1 MEGIQIGTLA
11 VYVIAVLVIG
21 LWTKRRETAGDFLI
35 ANRSTGVVLTTASL
49 SAVVGGL
56 VLASGAELSFVYGVG
71 VLWFAAG
78 DASGLA
84 LLGLV
89 AGRIRRLADEHGFLT
104 LSDYL
109 FLKFDARSGYLGSA
123 LQFNGFLF
131 LLAAQFIVGGR
142 LLAFLT
148 PINYP
153 LAVIFM
159 GVVTV
164 AYVLLGGFKA
174 VIRTDLLQ
182 FAVMAGVFLVLLPL
196 NTNFAELD
204 LDFDIGSPGPL
215 RSASF
220 YVSGFVSLFI
230 GADIWQR
237 VYSARSGR
245 VAKTSLFLAAAVWL
259 MLWVSLLIP
268 GIAARGVAG
277 ATAED
282 ALFFGLFEVLPPEL
296 ASIAVV
302 GILAALM
309 STLDTEIFLLASM
322 VAKDFVSRRR
332 ELTPDQMATVIR
344 IAMVGVAVPA
354 MLIAI
359 YWPTVLGAL
368 FMLLS
373 LQMAIFPA
381 ILVSLFRS
389 LNAGV
394 AFSSMV
400 IGSLLVMLTFV
411 FDWSDPD
418 TAPLIVLLGAGSI
431 VALGLFRG
439 SRTDPRDCE

>member
-1 MEGIQIGTLA
+1 
-11 VYVIAVLVIG
+11 
-21 LWTKRRETAGDFLI
+21 
-35 ANRSTGVVLTTASL
+35 
-49 SAVVGGL
+49 
-56 VLASGAELSFVYGVG
+56 
-71 VLWFAAG
+71 
-78 DASGLA
+78 
-84 LLGLV
+84 
-89 AGRIRRLADEHGFLT
+89 
-104 LSDYL
+104 
-109 FLKFDARSGYLGSA
+109 
-123 LQFNGFLF
+123 
-131 LLAAQFIVGGR
+131 
-142 LLAFLT
+142 
-148 PINYP
+148 
-153 LAVIFM
+153 M

-174 VIRTDLLQ
+174 VLRTDLLQ

-196 NTNFAELD
+196 NTNFSELD

-215 RSASF
+215 RSVSF

-245 VAKTSLFLAAAVWL
+245 VARMSLFLAAAVWL
-259 MLWVSLLIP
+259 MFEVSLLIP

-332 ELTPDQMATVIR
+332 ALTPEQMASVTR
-344 IAMVGVAVPA
+344 IALVGVALPA

-368 FMLLS
+368 FLLLS
-373 LQMAIFPA
+373 SQMALFPA
-381 ILVSLFRS
+381 ILVSLFRP

-400 IGSLLVMLTFV
+400 IGSVLVMLTFV
-411 FDWSDPD
+411 FGWSDPD
-418 TAPLIVLLGAGSI
+418 TAPLVVLLGAGT
-431 VALGLFRG
+431 VVTFGLFR
-439 SRTDPRDCE
+439 RAKTDPREGE

>member
-1 MEGIQIGTLA
+1 MEGIQLA
-11 VYVIAVLVIG
+11 TIAAYIVAVLAIG
-21 LWTKRRETAGDFLI
+21 LWTKRRETTGDFLI
-35 ANRSTGVVLTTASL
+35 ANRSAGVVLTTASL

-56 VLASGAELSFVYGVG
+56 VLASGAELSFEFGFG
-71 VLWFAAG
+71 ALWFAAG
-78 DASGLA
+78 DASGLV

-109 FLKFDARSGYLGSA
+109 FTKFDARSGYLGSA

-131 LLAAQFIVGGR
+131 LLATQFIVGGR

-148 PINYP
+148 PIDYP
-153 LAVIFM
+153 LAVILM

-164 AYVLLGGFKA
+164 AYVLMGGFKA

-182 FAVMAGVFLVLLPL
+182 FAVMALVFLVLLPL
-196 NTNFAELD
+196 NTDFAELD

-215 RSASF
+215 RSLSF
-220 YVSGFVSLFI
+220 FVSGFVSLFI

-237 VYSARSGR
+237 VYSAKSGQAAR
-245 VAKTSLFLAAAVWL
+245 KSLFIAAAIWL
-259 MLWVSLLIP
+259 MFETSLLIP
-268 GIAARGVAG
+268 GLAARGAG
-277 ATAED
+277 AAAED
-282 ALFFGLFEVLPPEL
+282 ALFAGLFAVLPAEL

-322 VAKDFVSRRR
+322 VGKDFVSRRR
-332 ELTPDQMATVIR
+332 ELTPEQLAKVIR
-344 IAMVGVAVPA
+344 VAMVGVAVPG

-381 ILVSLFRS
+381 IFVSLFRP
-389 LNAGV
+389 LNASV
-394 AFSSMV
+394 AFLSMV
-400 IGSLLVMLTFV
+400 IGSLLVLATFLLG
-411 FDWSDPD
+411 WSDPD
-418 TAPLIVLLGAGSI
+418 TAPLVVLLGAGSV
-431 VALGLFRG
+431 VALGLL
-439 SRTDPRDCE
+439 RDR

>member
-1 MEGIQIGTLA
+1 MEGIQLATLA
-11 VYVIAVLVIG
+11 AYIVAVLAIG
-21 LWTKRRETAGDFLI
+21 LWTKRRETTGDFLI
-35 ANRSTGVVLTTASL
+35 ANRSAGVLLTTASL

-56 VLASGAELSFVYGVG
+56 VLASGAELSFEFGFG
-71 VLWFAAG
+71 ALWFAAG
-78 DASGLA
+78 DASGLV

-89 AGRIRRLADEHGFLT
+89 AGRIRRLADQHGFLT

-109 FLKFDARSGYLGSA
+109 FTKFDARSGYLGSA

-148 PINYP
+148 PIDYP
-153 LAVIFM
+153 LAVILM

-164 AYVLLGGFKA
+164 AYVLMGGFKA

-182 FAVMAGVFLVLLPL
+182 FAVMALVFLVLLPL
-196 NTNFAELD
+196 NTDFAELD

-215 RSASF
+215 RSLSF
-220 YVSGFVSLFI
+220 FVSGFVSLFI

-237 VYSARSGR
+237 VYAAKSGQAAR
-245 VAKTSLFLAAAVWL
+245 KSLFLAAAVWL
-259 MLWVSLLIP
+259 MFETSLLIP
-268 GIAARGVAG
+268 GIAARGAGVA
-277 ATAED
+277 AED
-282 ALFFGLFEVLPPEL
+282 ALFAGLFEVLPAEL

-322 VAKDFVSRRR
+322 VGKDFVSRRR
-332 ELTPDQMATVIR
+332 ELTPDQLAKVIR
-344 IAMVGVAVPA
+344 VAMVGVAVPG

-373 LQMAIFPA
+373 LQMALFPA
-381 ILVSLFRS
+381 ILVSLFRP

-400 IGSLLVMLTFV
+400 IGSLLVLATFLLG
-411 FDWSDPD
+411 WSDPD
-418 TAPLIVLLGAGSI
+418 TAPLVVLLGAGS
-431 VALGLFRG
+431 VVVLGLL
-439 SRTDPRDCE
+439 RDH